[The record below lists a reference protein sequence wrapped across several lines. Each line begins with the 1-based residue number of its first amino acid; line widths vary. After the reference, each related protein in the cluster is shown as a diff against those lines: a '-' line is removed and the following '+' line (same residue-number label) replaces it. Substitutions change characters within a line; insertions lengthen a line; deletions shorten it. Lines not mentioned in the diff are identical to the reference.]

1 MDRSLFIAMSGA
13 KQTLLAQAANAH
25 NLANANTTGFK
36 ADFNQFRAMPVFG
49 PGLPSR
55 VYAMAERPGIDFNAG
70 ALQQTGRDLDVTVHG
85 EGWIAVQAPDGSE
98 AYVRSGELRITP
110 EGLLQTGE
118 GLPVMGGGGPVAL
131 PPFEKVEIGND
142 GTISLIPLGDAASTL
157 AATDQIKLV
166 NPPLEQLV
174 KGKDGLFRLENGAP
188 AEASAEVSLVSG
200 ALEAS
205 NVNTVDALVNMIEL
219 ARQFELQ
226 VKVMKTVTDNEA
238 ASASI
243 MRIS

>member
-1 MDRSLFIAMSGA
+1 MDRSLFIAMTGA

-36 ADFNQFRAMPVFG
+36 ADLNQFRSMPVFG

-55 VYAMAERPGIDFNAG
+55 VYAMSERPGVDMNAG
-70 ALQQTGRDLDVTVHG
+70 ALQQTGRELDVAVHG
-85 EGWIAVQAPDGSE
+85 EGWIAVQATDGTE

-110 EGLLQTGE
+110 EGLLQTGN
-118 GLPVMGGGGPVAL
+118 GLPVLGGGGPIAL
-131 PPFEKVEIGND
+131 PPFEKVDIGND
-142 GTISLIPLGDAASTL
+142 GTVSLIPLGDPASTL
-157 AATDQIKLV
+157 AAVDQVKLV
-166 NPPLEQLV
+166 NPPVEQLQ
-174 KGKDGLFRLENGAP
+174 KGKDGLFRLANGVP
-188 AEASAEVSLVSG
+188 ADASADVSLLSG
-200 ALEAS
+200 ALESS
-205 NVNTVDALVNMIEL
+205 NVSTVDALVNMIEL

-243 MRIS
+243 MRMS